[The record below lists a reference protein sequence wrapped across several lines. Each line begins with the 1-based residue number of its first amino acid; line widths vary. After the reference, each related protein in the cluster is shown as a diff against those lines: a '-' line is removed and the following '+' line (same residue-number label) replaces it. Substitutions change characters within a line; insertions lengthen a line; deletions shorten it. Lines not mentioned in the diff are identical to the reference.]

1 VRRKRAMGGLL
12 GRDVVKRVLSALL
25 GSMREGTTS
34 AMEDVA
40 TFCLHCFI
48 LADPVAL
55 RL

>member
-1 VRRKRAMGGLL
+1 MRRKRAMGGLL

-34 AMEDVA
+34 VEDVA
-40 TFCLHCFI
+40 TSCLHHLI